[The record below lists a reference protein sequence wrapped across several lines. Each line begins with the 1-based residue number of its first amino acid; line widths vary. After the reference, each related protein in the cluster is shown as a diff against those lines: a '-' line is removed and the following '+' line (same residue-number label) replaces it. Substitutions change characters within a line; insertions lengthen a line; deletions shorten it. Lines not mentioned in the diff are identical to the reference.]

1 MNREQIK
8 SVLPHRE
15 PFLFLDEIVSVS
27 SKEVVAKKKVSIEED
42 YFRGHFPNYP
52 VMPGVLILEAMAQSC
67 GVLGSHIMDK
77 SANKNSVYLF
87 AGIDKVRF
95 KRKVLPGD
103 VLTIKSKVLSE
114 KRGIW
119 KFISEAHVDKSL
131 ACKAEILCADRS
143 LDE

>member
-15 PFLFLDEIVSVS
+15 PFLFLDEIVSVNS
-27 SKEVVAKKKVSIEED
+27 EEVVAKKNVSIEED
-42 YFRGHFPNYP
+42 YFRGHFPNFP
-52 VMPGVLILEAMAQSC
+52 VMPGVLILEAMAQTC
-67 GVLGSHIMDK
+67 GVLGSHIMGK
-77 SANKNSVYLF
+77 NANKNSVYLF

-119 KFISEAHVDKSL
+119 KFISEAHVDNSL

>member
-1 MNREQIK
+1 MNREEIK
-8 SVLPHRE
+8 KVLPHRE
-15 PFLFLDEIVSVS
+15 PFLFLDEVVSVN
-27 SKEVVAKKKVSIEED
+27 KEEVIAIKNVSIEED

-52 VMPGVLILEAMAQSC
+52 VMPGVLILETMAQSC
-67 GVLGSHIMDK
+67 GVLGSHIMGTE
-77 SANKNSVYLF
+77 ANKDSVYLF

-103 VLTIKSKVLSE
+103 VLTIKSRVISE

-119 KFISEAHVDKSL
+119 KFMSEAHRDNVL
-131 ACKAEILCADRS
+131 VCKAEILCADRS

>member
-1 MNREQIK
+1 VNREQIE
-8 SVLPHRE
+8 SLLPHRE

-67 GVLGSHIMDK
+67 GVLGSHIMGK
-77 SANKNSVYLF
+77 SANKKSVYLF

>member
-15 PFLFLDEIVSVS
+15 PFLFLDEIVSVNS
-27 SKEVVAKKKVSIEED
+27 EEVVAKKNVSIEED
-42 YFRGHFPNYP
+42 YFRGHFPNFP
-52 VMPGVLILEAMAQSC
+52 VMPGVLILEAMAQTC
-67 GVLGSHIMDK
+67 GVLGSHIMGK
-77 SANKNSVYLF
+77 NSNKNSVYLF

-119 KFISEAHVDKSL
+119 KFISEAHVDNNL

>member
-15 PFLFLDEIVSVS
+15 PFLFLDEILSIS
-27 SKEVVAKKKVSIEED
+27 SEEVVAKKIVSIEED
-42 YFRGHFPNYP
+42 YFRGHFPNFP

-67 GVLGSHIMDK
+67 GVLGSHIMGK

-87 AGIDKVRF
+87 AGIDKARF

-114 KRGIW
+114 KKR
-119 KFISEAHVDKSL
+119 HL
-131 ACKAEILCADRS
+131 EIHF
-143 LDE
+143 

>member
-1 MNREQIK
+1 VNREQIK

-27 SKEVVAKKKVSIEED
+27 SEEVVAKKNVSIEED
-42 YFRGHFPNYP
+42 YFRGHFPNFP
-52 VMPGVLILEAMAQSC
+52 VMPGVLILEAMAQTC
-67 GVLGSHIMDK
+67 GVLGSHIMGK
-77 SANKNSVYLF
+77 NANKNSVYLF

-95 KRKVLPGD
+95 K
-103 VLTIKSKVLSE
+103 IKSKALSE

-119 KFISEAHVDKSL
+119 KFISEAHVDNSL